1 MSNHTVKG
9 IREREAKSIAERKNT
24 LAVKLAN
31 VAEIGAERM
40 EEMIGKASLRDTTIA
55 TGVAT
60 DKVIALTSQM
70 PNISIINLPMPTE
83 EERAEMRRIDAKL
96 DELAARL
103 KAD

>member
-1 MSNHTVKG
+1 MG

-40 EEMIGKASLRDTTIA
+40 EEMIGNASLHDTTIA

-60 DKVIALTSQM
+60 RHSKFG
-70 PNISIINLPMPTE
+70 
-83 EERAEMRRIDAKL
+83 
-96 DELAARL
+96 L
-103 KAD
+103 KKSGAQLRVSWS

>member
-1 MSNHTVKG
+1 MG

-40 EEMIGKASLRDTTIA
+40 EEMIGNASLHDTTIA

-60 DKVIALTSQM
+60 RHSKVALKKSGAQLRV
-70 PNISIINLPMPTE
+70 SWS
-83 EERAEMRRIDAKL
+83 
-96 DELAARL
+96 
-103 KAD
+103 